1 MDEYVLIESRSSRG
15 ALEMLRWDGVLPWV
29 AAAVPLLLSA
39 LFGNNHPAVVLALF
53 VPIVT
58 ALARAAIGYDQ
69 IAQVNRGRAPWARQV
84 ALAVAIAILF
94 AFEIASGVL
103 AFADDAPPEAWLILF
118 ALYCAY
124 LAMIGL
130 ALRKPHVDLAAWHI
144 NCTIGRKQEIY
155 HGQDQKHD
163 W

>member
-1 MDEYVLIESRSSRG
+1 MDEHILSESRSYCSRLPG
-15 ALEMLRWDGVLPWV
+15 WGWDGVLPWV

-39 LFGNNHPAVVLALF
+39 VFGNDHPGVVLALF
-53 VPIVT
+53 VPILT

-69 IAQVNRGRAPWARQV
+69 IAQVNHGRAPWARQV

-94 AFEIASGVL
+94 AFEIVSGVL
-103 AFADDAPPEAWLILF
+103 AFSDDAPLEAWLVLF
-118 ALYCAY
+118 ALYSAY
-124 LAMIGL
+124 LAMIWL
-130 ALRKPHVDLAAWHI
+130 ALRKPRDDLTAWHI
-144 NCTIGRKQEIY
+144 NCMIGRQQEIY

>member
-1 MDEYVLIESRSSRG
+1 MNEYSLIKSQSPRRPL
-15 ALEMLRWDGVLPWV
+15 AMLGWDGVLPWV
-29 AAAVPLLLSA
+29 AAAVPLLLST

-94 AFEIASGVL
+94 AFEIVSGVL
-103 AFADDAPPEAWLILF
+103 AFADDAPLEAWLTLF
-118 ALYCAY
+118 AVYCAY
-124 LAMIGL
+124 LAMIWL
-130 ALRKPHVDLAAWHI
+130 ALRKPHDDLAAWHI
-144 NCTIGRKQEIY
+144 NCTVGRKQEIN
-155 HGQDQKHD
+155 HGQDQEHD

>member
-1 MDEYVLIESRSSRG
+1 MNEYSLVDLHSPRRPL
-15 ALEMLRWDGVLPWV
+15 AMLGWDGVLPWV

-39 LFGNNHPAVVLALF
+39 LFGNDHPAAVLALF

-69 IAQVNRGRAPWARQV
+69 IAQVNRGKAPWARQL

-103 AFADDAPPEAWLILF
+103 AFADDAPLEAWLTLF

-130 ALRKPHVDLAAWHI
+130 ALRKPHDDLAAWHI
-144 NCTIGRKQEIY
+144 NCTVSREQEIY
-155 HGQDQKHD
+155 HGQDQEHD